1 MTTEQKLIAYAISAL
16 LAAVLSIVTYN
27 FYDSSVR
34 VAAYRECVE
43 ANKVIADMLSS
54 SILVAAVLSAVRP
67 PSRISECAYFMV

>member
-34 VAAYRECVE
+34 VAAYRECFE
-43 ANKVIADMLSS
+43 ANKVIADMLSDRKS
-54 SILVAAVLSAVRP
+54 DSLRVTSIQSCYMR
-67 PSRISECAYFMV
+67 

>member
-27 FYDSSVR
+27 FYDASVR

-43 ANKVIADMLSS
+43 ANKVIADMLSDRKS
-54 SILVAAVLSAVRP
+54 DSLRVTSIQS
-67 PSRISECAYFMV
+67 CYM